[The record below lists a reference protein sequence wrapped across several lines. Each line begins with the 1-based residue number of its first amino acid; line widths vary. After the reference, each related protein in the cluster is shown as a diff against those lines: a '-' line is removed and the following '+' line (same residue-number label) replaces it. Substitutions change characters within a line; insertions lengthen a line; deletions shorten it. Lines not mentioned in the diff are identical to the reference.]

1 MHIAAV
7 ALEPGRIAKPACSPG
22 NRKGWRARRI
32 VTTGI
37 HAFRDIPYVHVIVAT
52 GIHASR
58 DVPHVLCIKK
68 RRRGAGVGNGLADQ
82 LNSRTR

>member
-1 MHIAAV
+1 MHIAAA
-7 ALEPGRIAKPACSPG
+7 ALEPGRITIPACSPG
-22 NRKGWRARRI
+22 HSKGCRARRI
-32 VTTGI
+32 IT
-37 HAFRDIPYVHVIVAT
+37 T

-68 RRRGAGVGNGLADQ
+68 RRHEAGVGNNLADQ

>member
-1 MHIAAV
+1 MHIAAA
-7 ALEPGRIAKPACSPG
+7 ALQPGRITKPAFCPG
-22 NRKGWRARRI
+22 DRQACRARRI

-68 RRRGAGVGNGLADQ
+68 RRHEAGVGNNLADQ